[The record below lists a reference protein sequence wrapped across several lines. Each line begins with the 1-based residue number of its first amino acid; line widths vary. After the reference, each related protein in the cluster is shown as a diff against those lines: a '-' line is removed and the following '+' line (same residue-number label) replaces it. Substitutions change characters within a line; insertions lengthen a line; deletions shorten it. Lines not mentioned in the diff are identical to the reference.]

1 MLRHAS
7 CEDSSGYAMH
17 KPCPRALGKLEMR
30 SRAKAPVP
38 PILQGSCESFGGN
51 RWASGAQLLQDMLLR
66 VRTPSFRDPRD
77 IELHALHSS
86 VRASHHGVPAL
97 TRRETVCRRTSSA
110 RDRKLSLFHPS
121 GTRSPGSKAAAAL
134 FATSELSSKRSIALE
149 CRGVFCFDTDSMLL
163 HLAACL
169 ATFCSTQ
176 PHLALVSDGVHL

>member
-38 PILQGSCESFGGN
+38 PILQGSCESFGGS
-51 RWASGAQLLQDMLLR
+51 RSASGALPKASCCS

-110 RDRKLSLFHPS
+110 RDRKLSLFHLS

-134 FATSELSSKRSIALE
+134 FATSELSSKRSITLE